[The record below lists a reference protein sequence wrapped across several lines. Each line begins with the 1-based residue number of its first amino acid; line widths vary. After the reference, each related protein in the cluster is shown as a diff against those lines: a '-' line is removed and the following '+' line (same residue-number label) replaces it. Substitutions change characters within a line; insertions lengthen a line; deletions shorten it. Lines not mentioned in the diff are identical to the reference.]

1 MHRRLAARPV
11 LSRALLALALAG
23 ASGAAFG
30 IQVCEL
36 NGQPINPDNGNTTAG
51 KTGLMR
57 CHEGEGGPV
66 VREQELQHG
75 KFMGVVRYF
84 KDGAIDKE
92 YKVNERGN
100 RDGLAREWAAG
111 DGGKRGLVREETDR
125 DGRTIGLARTW
136 YPSGVL
142 RRVTFY
148 GDDEREQAYAEFTMQ
163 GQLYEL
169 RCASQ
174 PVLGKDFDDRAACG
188 FAGSASSVVLYSG
201 KGQPRSRVSFE
212 RGERK
217 KSETLWDSGSVR
229 DVQEATASGGT
240 DKSFAAD
247 GTLRHEVQ
255 WVGLGNGRPGRITTL
270 DREFHESGK
279 LIRERTWR
287 AGERGGEPL
296 TESTWYLNGQ
306 PKARTDYVAEDGRT
320 LRRETEFH
328 DNGKKSFEGAWIVGA
343 RGSRDETATGTHRSF
358 DPDGHLRSER
368 SYDERGRLKHER
380 ELDERGNVVRDDDVF
395 EDGSRK
401 AVGR

>member
-1 MHRRLAARPV
+1 VHRSPASLASLAV
-11 LSRALLALALAG
+11 LSLLLAT
-23 ASGAAFG
+23 ASGAAFAVS
-30 IQVCEL
+30 VCEL
-36 NGQPINPDNGNTTAG
+36 NGQSVNPDNGNTTEG

-57 CHEGEGGPV
+57 CRDGASGPV
-66 VREQELQHG
+66 LREQELQHG

-84 KDGAIDKE
+84 KDGALEKE
-92 YKVNERGN
+92 YRVNERGN
-100 RDGLAREWAAG
+100 RDGLAREWASG
-111 DGGKRGLVREETDR
+111 DGGKQVLVREETER
-125 DGRTIGLARTW
+125 DGRTIGLARNW
-136 YPSGVL
+136 YPNAVL

-148 GDDEREQAYAEFTMQ
+148 GDDAREQAYAEFTMQ

-169 RCASQ
+169 HCAAQ

-188 FAGSASSVVLYSG
+188 FAGVASSVVLYSG
-201 KGQPRSRVSFE
+201 KGQPRARVSFE

-229 DVQEATASGGT
+229 DVQEATATGGI

-255 WVGLGNGRPGRITTL
+255 WVGLGNGKPGRVTTL

-287 AGERGGEPL
+287 AGERGAEPVA
-296 TESTWYLNGQ
+296 ESLWYLNGQ
-306 PKARTDYVAEDGRT
+306 PKAQTVYAAEGGRT
-320 LRRETEFH
+320 LRRETGFH
-328 DNGKKSFEGAWIVGA
+328 DNGKKSFEGSWIVGA
-343 RGSRDETATGTHRSF
+343 RGGRDETATGTHRSF
-358 DPDGHLRSER
+358 DAEGRLRSER
-368 SYDERGRLKHER
+368 VYDERGRITHER
-380 ELDERGNVVRDDDVF
+380 EMDERGNVVRDDEVF